1 MAIFE
6 LFLSRTYR
14 VLIDAKDKTNASM
27 LSEFFIESSESKCKE
42 KEYEICDRKC
52 KIMDVELIE
61 NNAFDTHE
69 ATLDQ

>member
-14 VLIDAKDKTNASM
+14 VLIDAKDKTNASI
-27 LSEFFIESSESKCKE
+27 LSEWFIESYERRSKE
-42 KEYEICDRKC
+42 KEYEICDQKC
-52 KIMDVELIE
+52 KIIDVELIE

-69 ATLDQ
+69 ATLD